1 MSSIFSKEVLC
12 VDGFV
17 ACCFSA
23 DPYLSASSSNDSS
36 LSLYRQKAI

>member
-1 MSSIFSKEVLC
+1 MSGIFSKEVLR
-12 VDGFV
+12 VYDFV
-17 ACCFSA
+17 TYRFSA